1 MNATVV
7 LACRSVDKANDAK
20 ESIMKTTR
28 CSPSKVIV
36 LPLDLCDFDS
46 VRNFAKLFVEL
57 QLPLHGLINNAGMMT
72 DKRTTTKVFLWFT
85 DFKYAFNSV
94 FRRWVSRP

>member
-7 LACRSVDKANDAK
+7 LACRSIDKANEAK
-20 ESIMKTTR
+20 ESIMKSTN
-28 CSPSKVIV
+28 CSPSKVVV

-46 VRNFAKLFVEL
+46 VRNFVKMFSEL

-72 DKRTTTKVFLWFT
+72 DKRTTTKVSESCECIR
-85 DFKYAFNSV
+85 DIQ
-94 FRRWVSRP
+94 